1 MKVVIPVI
9 NLSIGGGCK
18 VLAQLAHGLVQA
30 NHEVEIVIP
39 HNAPI
44 HYPLTCKVTRVP
56 EISSKYIP
64 SGDIIL
70 ANYYKTFEAIYEAWP
85 QQCVRYTMGYEP
97 HYVPDKEYAIS
108 LYQKKVP
115 TITISSW
122 LQKNLWTDNAQISTV
137 ISPGLDLDIYKP
149 RENFI
154 RPNGVR
160 KILYIARNP
169 AAHIKGFNDF
179 IESIEIV
186 KRKSKVPFKVFFIC
200 PEKNKI
206 PNHIPHKCFRPVS
219 EQAMANLYQRAHLFV
234 STSWVEGFSL
244 PPLEAMAC
252 GTPVVTTNSG
262 GVTDFCIKKKTAI
275 LVKKQNPQSIAN
287 GILTLLHNQKLANHL
302 ASHGIEMAKQFS
314 LEQFTQSMI
323 RTFQEII
330 ATRKK

>member
-18 VLAQLAHGLVQA
+18 VLSQLAHGLVQA

-39 HNAPI
+39 HGASI

-56 EISSKYIP
+56 EISRKYIP
-64 SGDIIL
+64 KGDIIL
-70 ANYYKTFEAIYEAWP
+70 ANYYKTFEASYEAWP

-97 HYVPDKEYAIS
+97 HYVPDREYAIT

-115 TITISSW
+115 TITISKW
-122 LQKNLWTDNAQISTV
+122 LQKNLWTDNTQISTV

-149 RENFI
+149 REKSI
-154 RPNGVR
+154 KPKGIR

-169 AAHIKGFNDF
+169 AAQIKGYNDF
-179 IESIEIV
+179 IDSIEIV
-186 KRKSKVPFKVFFIC
+186 KKKSKMPFKVFFIC
-200 PEKNKI
+200 PEKNII
-206 PNHIPHKCFRPVS
+206 PAHIPHKCFRPAS
-219 EQAMANLYQRAHLFV
+219 EQAMADLYQKADLFV

-262 GVTDFCIKKKTAI
+262 GVTDFCIQKRTAV

-287 GILTLLHNQKLANHL
+287 GILTVLHNQKLANQL
-302 ASHGIEMAKQFS
+302 AFHGMQMAQQFS

-330 ATRKK
+330 TTRQ

>member
-1 MKVVIPVI
+1 M
-9 NLSIGGGCK
+9 
-18 VLAQLAHGLVQA
+18 
-30 NHEVEIVIP
+30 EIVIP
-39 HNAPI
+39 NNAPI
-44 HYPLTCKVTRVP
+44 HYPIPCKITRVP
-56 EISSKYIP
+56 EISRQYIP
-64 SGDIIL
+64 QGDIIL
-70 ANYYKTFEAIYEAWP
+70 ANYYKTFEACYEAWP

-115 TITISSW
+115 TITISRW
-122 LQKNLWTDNAQISTV
+122 LQNNLWKDTAQISTI
-137 ISPGLDLDIYKP
+137 ISPGLDLNIYKP
-149 RENFI
+149 REKKSI
-154 RPNGVR
+154 RPREMR

-169 AAHIKGFNDF
+169 AAQIKGYHDF
-179 IESIEIV
+179 IESMEIV

-200 PEKNKI
+200 PEKNII
-206 PNHIPHKCFRPVS
+206 PTHIPHKCFRPVS
-219 EQAMANLYQRAHLFV
+219 EHAMADLYQKADLFV

-262 GVTDFCIKKKTAI
+262 GVTDFCIQKRTAV

-287 GILTLLHNQKLANHL
+287 GILSVLHNQKLANQL
-302 ASHGIEMAKQFS
+302 AFHGLQMAQKFS

-330 ATRKK
+330 ATRQSANY